1 MSKLQLKIKGHDNNF
16 VVLNNIRNLRFTLR
30 NNKEEMKDISSF
42 GWRKVLDCAGSRKI
56 TIKINGILNSV
67 LADELLRNSAM
78 FNSNNDYEI
87 SFNAKEKIKLR
98 CSVELYE
105 RYYDPATFDSF
116 TVVLASAEVV
126 NTFH

>member
-78 FNSNNDYEI
+78 LNSNNDYEI

-98 CSVELYE
+98 YPFRGMV
-105 RYYDPATFDSF
+105 RIKK
-116 TVVLASAEVV
+116 
-126 NTFH
+126 N